1 MIIVKSQRATDSGS
15 SSGARD
21 DAGGSSGSPRDT
33 SSLPENLF
41 GGGGEPETEDSRS
54 KKKNRKFK
62 GKRIYQLGITVPEVD
77 DEDAMPR
84 RSA

>member
-1 MIIVKSQRATDSGS
+1 MIIVKSQRATDSGG

-21 DAGGSSGSPRDT
+21 DAGGSSGARRDT
-33 SSLPENLF
+33 NSLPENLF
-41 GGGGEPETEDSRS
+41 AGGEPETEDSKL
-54 KKKNRKFK
+54 KKKKRRFK

-77 DEDAMPR
+77 DESVMSR